1 MNSFP
6 SVGSRAEVTR
16 IVVINDYARKGGAE
30 EVYRTSIEV
39 LRKIPHVD
47 VYSFDETNFPPGEG
61 PLTRG
66 WNRAAASALAALLDQ
81 VRPHRVLVHNYHNL
95 LTQSILPVLAR
106 RRREQGFRTY
116 LTCHD
121 YHLVFYN
128 PNLLAYRNGRPVPV
142 PVDALS
148 NPARLFALASPRGRV
163 HDAVKKLHW
172 HAVYAYCNPQHVF
185 DLFLCP
191 SPYMRAALAQ
201 RGITRSA
208 LLPNPVS
215 TLAEPFPPRVCLREQ
230 FDLAYVGRLDAE
242 KGIHEFIELAR
253 QTDFH
258 RIGSLTLYG
267 DGAMRAQL
275 ETRHQDLVQ
284 AQRLRF
290 AGRLDHSELFHA
302 LRAHDA
308 LVLPSV
314 WAENAP
320 LVLVEA
326 ATLGLPVLAH
336 EIGSLST
343 FGSEIGNKI
352 LYRNSRAGLTSA
364 LDEMNRHLRT
374 DGRHYDCSEYTPLRY
389 AAQLASWMG
398 LGGQQNVQDLRD
410 ADSSIG

>member
-1 MNSFP
+1 MNGLS
-6 SVGSRAEVTR
+6 SIGSRAEATR
-16 IVVINDYARKGGAE
+16 VVVINDYARKGGAE
-30 EVYRTSIEV
+30 EVYQTSIEV
-39 LRKIPHVD
+39 LRNIPDVD
-47 VYSFDETNFPPGEG
+47 VYSFDETSFAPGEG
-61 PLTRG
+61 AFTRG
-66 WNRAAASALAALLDQ
+66 WNRAAANALAALLDE
-81 VRPHRVLVHNYHNL
+81 VRPHHVLVHNYHNL

-128 PNLLAYRNGRPVPV
+128 PNLLTYRDGRPVPV

-148 NPARLFALASPRGRV
+148 NPARLFALASPRGRL
-163 HDAVKKLHW
+163 HDTVKKLHW
-172 HAVYAYCNPQHVF
+172 HAVYAYCNPRDIF
-185 DLFLCP
+185 DVFLCP
-191 SPYMRAALAQ
+191 SPYMRRALAQ
-201 RGITRSA
+201 RGITNSA

-215 TLAEPFPPRVCLREQ
+215 RLAEPFPPRVCVREQ
-230 FDLAYVGRLDAE
+230 FDLAYVGRLDPE

-253 QTDFH
+253 RTDFR

-267 DGAMRAQL
+267 DGLLRAEL
-275 ETRHQDLVQ
+275 EARHQDLVQ
-284 AQRLRF
+284 SERLRF
-290 AGRLDHSELFHA
+290 AGRLGHDALFHA

-320 LVLVEA
+320 LVMVEA

-352 LYRNSRAGLTSA
+352 LYRNSPAGLTGA
-364 LDEMNRHLRT
+364 LDELNRHLRT
-374 DGRHYDCSEYTPLRY
+374 AGRHYDCSAYTPAHY

-398 LGGQQNVQDLRD
+398 LGGQQ
-410 ADSSIG
+410 GH

>member
-1 MNSFP
+1 MNGLS
-6 SVGSRAEVTR
+6 SIGSRAEATR
-16 IVVINDYARKGGAE
+16 VVVINDYARKGGAE
-30 EVYRTSIEV
+30 EVYQTSIEV
-39 LRKIPHVD
+39 LRNIPDVD
-47 VYSFDETNFPPGEG
+47 VYSFDETSFAPGEG
-61 PLTRG
+61 AFTRG
-66 WNRAAASALAALLDQ
+66 WNRAAAKALAALLDE
-81 VRPHRVLVHNYHNL
+81 VRPHHVLVHNYHNL

-106 RRREQGFRTY
+106 RRRERGFRTY

-128 PNLLAYRNGRPVPV
+128 PNMLTYRDGRPVPV
-142 PVDALS
+142 PVDSLS
-148 NPARLFALASPRGRV
+148 NPARLFALASPRGRLY
-163 HDAVKKLHW
+163 DTVKKLHW
-172 HAVYAYCNPQHVF
+172 HAVYAYCKPRDIF

-191 SPYMRAALAQ
+191 SPYMRTALAQ
-201 RGITRSA
+201 RGITNSA

-215 TLAEPFPPRVCLREQ
+215 RLAEPFPPRVSVREQ
-230 FDLAYVGRLDAE
+230 FDLAYVGRLDPE

-253 QTDFH
+253 RTDFR

-267 DGAMRAQL
+267 DGLLRAEL
-275 ETRHQDLVQ
+275 EARHQDLVQ
-284 AQRLRF
+284 AERLRF
-290 AGRLDHSELFHA
+290 AGRLGHDALFHA

-320 LVLVEA
+320 LVMVEA

-352 LYRNSRAGLTSA
+352 LYRNSPAGLTGA
-364 LDEMNRHLRT
+364 LDELNRHLRT
-374 DGRHYDCSEYTPLRY
+374 AGRHYDCSAYTPAHY

-398 LGGQQNVQDLRD
+398 LGGQQ
-410 ADSSIG
+410 GH

>member
-1 MNSFP
+1 MNGLLSI
-6 SVGSRAEVTR
+6 GSRAEATR
-16 IVVINDYARKGGAE
+16 VVVINDYARKGGAE
-30 EVYRTSIEV
+30 EVYQTSIEV
-39 LRKIPHVD
+39 LRNIPDVD
-47 VYSFDETNFPPGEG
+47 VYSFDETSFAPGDG
-61 PLTRG
+61 AFTRG
-66 WNRAAASALAALLDQ
+66 WNRAAASALAALLDE
-81 VRPHRVLVHNYHNL
+81 VRPHHVLVHNYHNL

-128 PNLLAYRNGRPVPV
+128 PNMLTYRDGRPVPV
-142 PVDALS
+142 PIDALS
-148 NPARLFALASPRGRV
+148 NPARLFALASPRGRLY
-163 HDAVKKLHW
+163 DTVKKLHW
-172 HAVYAYCNPQHVF
+172 HAVYAYCKPRDIF
-185 DLFLCP
+185 DVFLCP
-191 SPYMRAALAQ
+191 SPYMRTALAQ
-201 RGITRSA
+201 RGITNSA

-215 TLAEPFPPRVCLREQ
+215 RLAEPFPPRMSEREQ
-230 FDLAYVGRLDAE
+230 FDLAYVGRLDPE

-253 QTDFH
+253 RTDFR

-267 DGAMRAQL
+267 DGLLRAEL
-275 ETRHQDLVQ
+275 EARHQDLVR
-284 AQRLRF
+284 AERLRF
-290 AGRLDHSELFHA
+290 AGRLGHDALFHA

-320 LVLVEA
+320 LVMVEA

-352 LYRNSRAGLTSA
+352 LYRNSPAGLTGA
-364 LDEMNRHLRT
+364 LDELNRHLRT
-374 DGRHYDCSEYTPLRY
+374 AGRHYDCSAYTPAHY

-398 LGGQQNVQDLRD
+398 LGGQQ
-410 ADSSIG
+410 GH

>member
-1 MNSFP
+1 MNVFP
-6 SVGSRAEVTR
+6 STGSRAEVTR
-16 IVVINDYARKGGAE
+16 VVVINDYAGRKGGAE
-30 EVYRTSIEV
+30 EVYQASIEV
-39 LRKIPHVD
+39 LRNIPGVD
-47 VYSFDETNFPPGEG
+47 VYSFDDTNFPPGEG
-61 PLTRG
+61 TLVRS
-66 WNRAAASALAALLDQ
+66 WNRAASSALAALLDE

-128 PNLLAYRNGRPVPV
+128 PNMLTYRDGRPVPV
-142 PVDALS
+142 PVEALS
-148 NPARLFALASPRGRV
+148 SPARLFGLASTKGRIY
-163 HDAVKKLHW
+163 DAMKKLHW
-172 HAVYAYCNPQHVF
+172 HAVYAYCDPRDVF

-191 SPYMRAALAQ
+191 SPYMRTVLAR
-201 RGITRSA
+201 RGITKSA

-215 TLAEPFPPRVCLREQ
+215 QFAEPFPPRVCAREQ
-230 FDLAYVGRLDAE
+230 FDLAYVGRLAPE

-253 QTDFH
+253 RTDFR

-267 DGAMRAQL
+267 DGLLRAEL
-275 ETRHQDLVQ
+275 EARHQDLVQ
-284 AQRLRF
+284 AERLRF
-290 AGRLDHSELFHA
+290 AGRLGHDALFHA

-320 LVLVEA
+320 LVMVEA
-326 ATLGLPVLAH
+326 ATLGLPVLTH

-352 LYRNSRAGLTSA
+352 LYRNSPAALTGA
-364 LDEMNRHLRT
+364 LDELDRHLRT
-374 DGRHYDCSEYTPLRY
+374 ADRHYDCSAYTPAHY

-398 LGGQQNVQDLRD
+398 LGGQQRD
-410 ADSSIG
+410 

>member
-1 MNSFP
+1 MNGFP
-6 SVGSRAEVTR
+6 STGSRAETTR

-30 EVYRTSIEV
+30 EVYQTSIEV
-39 LRKIPHVD
+39 LRNMPDVD

-61 PLTRG
+61 SLTRG
-66 WNRAAASALAALLDQ
+66 WNRAAASALATLLDE

-128 PNLLAYRNGRPVPV
+128 PNLLAYRNGQPVPV

-148 NPARLFALASPRGRV
+148 NPARLFALASPRGRLY
-163 HDAVKKLHW
+163 DTVKKLHW
-172 HAVYAYCNPQHVF
+172 HAVYAYCNPRNVF

-191 SPYMRAALAQ
+191 SPYMRTALAQ
-201 RGITRSA
+201 RGITKSA

-215 TLAEPFPPRVCLREQ
+215 TLAEPFPPRVCDRER

-253 QTDFH
+253 QTDFR

-267 DGAMRAQL
+267 DGTQRAQL

-284 AQRLRF
+284 AGRLRF
-290 AGRLDHSELFHA
+290 AGRLGHGELFHA

-320 LVLVEA
+320 LVVVEA

-336 EIGSLST
+336 EIGSLAT

-352 LYRNSRAGLTSA
+352 LYRNSPAGLTSA
-364 LDEMNRHLRT
+364 LGELNRHLRT
-374 DGRHYDCSEYTPLRY
+374 AGRHYDCSAYTTSRY
-389 AAQLASWMG
+389 AAQLASWLG
-398 LGGQQNVQDLRD
+398 LGGHPGR
-410 ADSSIG
+410 

>member
-1 MNSFP
+1 MNGLS
-6 SVGSRAEVTR
+6 SIGSRAEATR
-16 IVVINDYARKGGAE
+16 VVVINDYARKGGAE
-30 EVYRTSIEV
+30 EVYQTSIEV
-39 LRKIPHVD
+39 LRNIPDVD
-47 VYSFDETNFPPGEG
+47 VYSFDETSFAPGEG
-61 PLTRG
+61 AFTRG
-66 WNRAAASALAALLDQ
+66 WNRAAANALAALLDE
-81 VRPHRVLVHNYHNL
+81 VRPHHVLVHNYHNL

-128 PNLLAYRNGRPVPV
+128 PNMLTYRDGRPVPV

-148 NPARLFALASPRGRV
+148 NPARLLALASPRGRL
-163 HDAVKKLHW
+163 HDTVKKLHW
-172 HAVYAYCNPQHVF
+172 HAVYAYCNPRDIF
-185 DLFLCP
+185 DVFLCP
-191 SPYMRAALAQ
+191 SPYMRTALAQ
-201 RGITRSA
+201 RGITNSA

-215 TLAEPFPPRVCLREQ
+215 RLAEPFPPRVSVREQ
-230 FDLAYVGRLDAE
+230 FDLAFVGRLDPE

-253 QTDFH
+253 RTDFR

-267 DGAMRAQL
+267 DGLLRAEL
-275 ETRHQDLVQ
+275 EARHQDLVQ
-284 AQRLRF
+284 AERLRF
-290 AGRLDHSELFHA
+290 AGRLGHDALFHA

-320 LVLVEA
+320 LVMVEA

-352 LYRNSRAGLTSA
+352 LYRNSPAGLTGA
-364 LDEMNRHLRT
+364 LDELNRHLRT
-374 DGRHYDCSEYTPLRY
+374 AGRHYDCSAYTPAHY

-398 LGGQQNVQDLRD
+398 LGGQQ
-410 ADSSIG
+410 GH

>member
-6 SVGSRAEVTR
+6 SIGSRAEVTR

-61 PLTRG
+61 SLTRG
-66 WNRAAASALAALLDQ
+66 WNRGAASALAALLDQ

-148 NPARLFALASPRGRV
+148 NPARLFALASPRGRI

-201 RGITRSA
+201 RGITRSV

-215 TLAEPFPPRVCLREQ
+215 TLAEPFPPRVCLRGQ

-352 LYRNSRAGLTSA
+352 LYRNSQAGLMSA
-364 LDEMNRHLRT
+364 LDELNRHLRT
-374 DGRHYDCSEYTPLRY
+374 DGRHYDCSEYTPSRY
-389 AAQLASWMG
+389 ATQLASWMG
-398 LGGQQNVQDLRD
+398 LDGQQNVQDRRH

>member
-1 MNSFP
+1 MNRFP
-6 SVGSRAEVTR
+6 SVDSRAEATR

-30 EVYRTSIEV
+30 EVYRTSIEM
-39 LRKIPHVD
+39 LRKIPGVD

-61 PLTRG
+61 SFTRG
-66 WNRAAASALAALLDQ
+66 WNRVAASALAALLDE

-106 RRREQGFRTY
+106 YRREQGFRTY

-148 NPARLFALASPRGRV
+148 KPARLFRLASPRGRI
-163 HDAVKKLHW
+163 HDTVKKLHW
-172 HAVYAYCNPQHVF
+172 HAVYAYCNPQQVF

-191 SPYMRAALAQ
+191 SPYMRTALAQ

-215 TLAEPFPPRVCLREQ
+215 TLAEPFPPRVCHRDR

-253 QTDFH
+253 QTGFH

-275 ETRHQDLVQ
+275 ETHHQDLVQ

-352 LYRNSRAGLTSA
+352 LYRNSPAGLTSA
-364 LDEMNRHLRT
+364 LDELNRHLRT
-374 DGRHYDCSEYTPLRY
+374 DHRHYDCSAYTPSHY

-398 LGGQQNVQDLRD
+398 IDGQRNV
-410 ADSSIG
+410 

>member
-1 MNSFP
+1 LNGLS
-6 SVGSRAEVTR
+6 SIGSRAEATR
-16 IVVINDYARKGGAE
+16 VVVINDYARKGGAE
-30 EVYRTSIEV
+30 EVYQTSIEV
-39 LRKIPHVD
+39 LRNIPDVD
-47 VYSFDETNFPPGEG
+47 VYSFDETSFAPGEG
-61 PLTRG
+61 AFTRG
-66 WNRAAASALAALLDQ
+66 WNRAAARALAALLDE
-81 VRPHRVLVHNYHNL
+81 VRPHHVLVHNYHNL

-128 PNLLAYRNGRPVPV
+128 PNMLTYRDGRPVPV

-148 NPARLFALASPRGRV
+148 NPARLFALASPRGRL

-172 HAVYAYCNPQHVF
+172 HAVYAYCDPRDIF
-185 DLFLCP
+185 DVFLCP
-191 SPYMRAALAQ
+191 SPYMRTALAQ
-201 RGITRSA
+201 RGITKSA

-215 TLAEPFPPRVCLREQ
+215 RLAEPFPPRVNVREQ
-230 FDLAYVGRLDAE
+230 FDLAYVGRLDPE

-253 QTDFH
+253 RTDFR

-267 DGAMRAQL
+267 DGLLRAEL
-275 ETRHQDLVQ
+275 EARHQDLVQ
-284 AQRLRF
+284 AERLRF
-290 AGRLDHSELFHA
+290 AGRLGHDALFHA

-320 LVLVEA
+320 LVMVEA

-352 LYRNSRAGLTSA
+352 LYRNSPAGLTGA
-364 LDEMNRHLRT
+364 LDELNRHLRT
-374 DGRHYDCSEYTPLRY
+374 AGRHYDCSAYTTAHY

-398 LGGQQNVQDLRD
+398 LGGQQ
-410 ADSSIG
+410 GH

>member
-1 MNSFP
+1 MNGLS
-6 SVGSRAEVTR
+6 SIGSRKEATR
-16 IVVINDYARKGGAE
+16 IVVVNDYARKGGAE
-30 EVYRTSIEV
+30 EVYQTSIEV
-39 LRKIPHVD
+39 LRNIPD
-47 VYSFDETNFPPGEG
+47 VEVTSFDETNFPAGAG
-61 PLTRG
+61 ALTRG
-66 WNRAAASALAALLDQ
+66 WNRAAANALAALLDD

-128 PNLLAYRNGRPVPV
+128 PNLLAYRDGRPVPV

-148 NPARLFALASPRGRV
+148 NPARLFALASPRGRL
-163 HDAVKKLHW
+163 HDTVKKLHW
-172 HAVYAYCNPQHVF
+172 HAVYAYCNPRDVF

-191 SPYMRAALAQ
+191 SPYMRTALAQ
-201 RGITRSA
+201 RGITRTA

-215 TLAEPFPPRVCLREQ
+215 TLAEPFPPRVGDREQ

-253 QTDFH
+253 QTAFH
-258 RIGSLTLYG
+258 RIGTLTLYG
-267 DGAMRAQL
+267 DGTLRAQL
-275 ETRHQDLVQ
+275 ETRHHDLVE
-284 AQRLRF
+284 AGRLRF
-290 AGRLDHSELFHA
+290 AGRLGHGELFQA

-352 LYRNSRAGLTSA
+352 LYRNSPAGLTGA
-364 LDEMNRHLRT
+364 LDELGRHLHT
-374 DGRHYDCSEYTPLRY
+374 ADRHYDCSAYTPSRY

-398 LGGQQNVQDLRD
+398 LGGQH
-410 ADSSIG
+410 GG

>member
-1 MNSFP
+1 MNGLS
-6 SVGSRAEVTR
+6 SIGSRAEATR
-16 IVVINDYARKGGAE
+16 VVVINDYARKGGAE
-30 EVYRTSIEV
+30 EVYQTSIEV
-39 LRKIPHVD
+39 LRNIPDVD
-47 VYSFDETNFPPGEG
+47 VYSFDETSFAPGEG
-61 PLTRG
+61 AFTRG
-66 WNRAAASALAALLDQ
+66 WNRAAANALAALLDE
-81 VRPHRVLVHNYHNL
+81 VRPHHVLVHNYHNL

-128 PNLLAYRNGRPVPV
+128 PNLLTYRDGRPVPV

-148 NPARLFALASPRGRV
+148 NPARLFALASPRGRL
-163 HDAVKKLHW
+163 HDTVKKLHW
-172 HAVYAYCNPQHVF
+172 HAVYAYCNPRDIF
-185 DLFLCP
+185 DVFLCP
-191 SPYMRAALAQ
+191 SPYMRTALAQ
-201 RGITRSA
+201 RGITNSA

-215 TLAEPFPPRVCLREQ
+215 RLAEPFPPRVCVREQ
-230 FDLAYVGRLDAE
+230 FDLAYVGRLDPE

-253 QTDFH
+253 RTDFR

-267 DGAMRAQL
+267 DGLLRAEL
-275 ETRHQDLVQ
+275 EARHQDLVQ
-284 AQRLRF
+284 SERLRF
-290 AGRLDHSELFHA
+290 AGRLGHDALFHA

-320 LVLVEA
+320 LVMVEA

-352 LYRNSRAGLTSA
+352 LYRNSPAGLTGA
-364 LDEMNRHLRT
+364 LDELNRHLRT
-374 DGRHYDCSEYTPLRY
+374 AGRHYDCSAYTPAHY

-398 LGGQQNVQDLRD
+398 LGGQQ
-410 ADSSIG
+410 GH

>member
-1 MNSFP
+1 MSSFTSIGFRP
-6 SVGSRAEVTR
+6 EVTR
-16 IVVINDYARKGGAE
+16 VVVINDYARKGGAE

-39 LRKIPHVD
+39 LRNIPGVD

-61 PLTRG
+61 AFTRG
-66 WNRAAASALAALLDQ
+66 WNRAAASALAALLDK

-128 PNLLAYRNGRPVPV
+128 PNLLTYRDGRPVPV

-148 NPARLFALASPRGRV
+148 KPARLFGLASPRGRL

-172 HAVYAYCNPQHVF
+172 HAVYAYCNPRNVF

-191 SPYMRAALAQ
+191 SPYMRSALAQ
-201 RGITRSA
+201 RGITKSA

-215 TLAEPFPPRVCLREQ
+215 TLAEPFPPRVCDREQ

-253 QTDFH
+253 QTDFR

-267 DGAMRAQL
+267 DGMLRAQL

-284 AQRLRF
+284 ARRLRF
-290 AGRLDHSELFHA
+290 AGRLGHGELFHA

-352 LYRNSRAGLTSA
+352 LYRNSAAGLASA
-364 LDEMNRHLRT
+364 LDELARHLRT
-374 DGRHYDCSEYTPLRY
+374 TGRHYDCAAYSPSRY
-389 AAQLASWMG
+389 AAQLASWME
-398 LGGQQNVQDLRD
+398 LGGQQGR
-410 ADSSIG
+410 

>member
-1 MNSFP
+1 MNGLS
-6 SVGSRAEVTR
+6 SIGSRAEATR
-16 IVVINDYARKGGAE
+16 VVVINDYARKGGAE
-30 EVYRTSIEV
+30 EVYQTSIEV
-39 LRKIPHVD
+39 LRNIPDVD
-47 VYSFDETNFPPGEG
+47 VYSFDETSFAPGEG
-61 PLTRG
+61 AFTRG
-66 WNRAAASALAALLDQ
+66 WNRAAANALAALLDE
-81 VRPHRVLVHNYHNL
+81 VRPHHVLVHNYHNL

-121 YHLVFYN
+121 YHLVYYN
-128 PNLLAYRNGRPVPV
+128 PNMLTYRDGRPVPV

-148 NPARLFALASPRGRV
+148 NPARLFALASPRGRL
-163 HDAVKKLHW
+163 HDTVKKLHW
-172 HAVYAYCNPQHVF
+172 HAVYAYCNPRDIF
-185 DLFLCP
+185 DVFLCP
-191 SPYMRAALAQ
+191 SPYMRTALAQ
-201 RGITRSA
+201 RGITNSA

-215 TLAEPFPPRVCLREQ
+215 RLAEPFPPRVSVREQ
-230 FDLAYVGRLDAE
+230 FDLAYVGRLDPE

-253 QTDFH
+253 RTDFR

-267 DGAMRAQL
+267 DGLLRAEL
-275 ETRHQDLVQ
+275 EARHQDLVQ
-284 AQRLRF
+284 AERLRF
-290 AGRLDHSELFHA
+290 AGRLGHDALFHA

-320 LVLVEA
+320 LVMVEA

-352 LYRNSRAGLTSA
+352 LYRNSPAGLTGA
-364 LDEMNRHLRT
+364 LDELNRHLRT
-374 DGRHYDCSEYTPLRY
+374 AGRHYDCSAYTPAHY

-398 LGGQQNVQDLRD
+398 LGGQQ
-410 ADSSIG
+410 GH